1 MALTDTAVRHAK
13 LLPGVAKGGS
23 KHGNNPRVIWSQHRG
38 KGCSSSAGNPKSEV
52 QRIGLGKSRA
62 ESDATHRRPN
72 HLRFTKTPEVD
83 AGGA

>member
-1 MALTDTAVRHAK
+1 MHEPGVM
-13 LLPGVAKGGS
+13 LPGVAKGGS
-23 KHGNNPRVIWSQHRG
+23 KHGENPRVIWSQHRE

-52 QRIGLGKSRA
+52 HRIGLGKSRA

-72 HLRFTKTPEVD
+72 HLRFTKTPEAD